1 LNIQNPIDLKRK
13 IVYMQQPNKDVI
25 KWYTSISVA
34 FMLLLF
40 LPSCAQTKNSTQLH
54 AFFKQENPGTQMVD
68 ESGQPI
74 SGPLY
79 LTRVLYLQAPVE
91 MLLQVDSVRY
101 GKQALSASH
110 FPEPQ
115 SNLKVGKMNNSG
127 KEIQLAA
134 EKGNQWWRIEV
145 TPTDPGLSTRNIK
158 NRIRVY
164 GKLAGKPYVWEASN
178 ETELQAEAR
187 Y

>member
-1 LNIQNPIDLKRK
+1 
-13 IVYMQQPNKDVI
+13 
-25 KWYTSISVA
+25 
-34 FMLLLF
+34 
-40 LPSCAQTKNSTQLH
+40 
-54 AFFKQENPGTQMVD
+54 
-68 ESGQPI
+68 
-74 SGPLY
+74 
-79 LTRVLYLQAPVE
+79 
-91 MLLQVDSVRY
+91 
-101 GKQALSASH
+101 
-110 FPEPQ
+110 
-115 SNLKVGKMNNSG
+115 VGKMNNSG